1 MDIVTRRKTAAPLDE
16 NIFTDELP
24 AAAGWTFQS
33 EDEFFAGAAKRV
45 REFREGRR
53 TKAISRVSF
62 ESPESGGAG

>member
-1 MDIVTRRKTAAPLDE
+1 MVTRRKTATSVVE

-24 AAAGWTFQS
+24 AAADWTFQS
-33 EDEFFAGAAKRV
+33 EEEFFAGAAKRV
-45 REFREGRR
+45 RDFQDGRR